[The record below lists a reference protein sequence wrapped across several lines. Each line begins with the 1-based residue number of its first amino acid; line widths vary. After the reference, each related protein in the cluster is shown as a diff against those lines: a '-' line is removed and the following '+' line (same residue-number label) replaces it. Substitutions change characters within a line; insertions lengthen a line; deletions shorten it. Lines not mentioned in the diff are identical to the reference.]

1 MGIHLSRPFRTA
13 LASALAV
20 IVVSC
25 GGPPDDGVRVF
36 RYRLGSDPPSLD
48 PIHCYD
54 TSSATIV
61 LKIFEGL
68 VDQEPATLEVVPALA
83 ESWEISGDGLTY
95 TFHLKKGVR
104 FHNGREVTSEDFRF
118 NFERCLLPENR
129 SERSWVLSPIKGAKE
144 MTAGKSRTLAGMETP
159 DDYTVVLHLEKPFAP
174 FLSYLAME
182 AARVAARE
190 GIDGDDFI
198 PIGTGPFKYISW
210 DHGIRVSLEA
220 NRGYHGGEVGLGR
233 VDFEVIPDV
242 GVAFQKFV
250 AGELDLVDEIPP
262 GQLTLIRERY
272 PDTVKTWPYL
282 RIEYIGFNHTRP
294 PFRNNVKL
302 RRALSYAVDR
312 KSIVE
317 SLYEGAARVPTGILP
332 PGIPG
337 RDESI
342 EGYRYD
348 PEKAKRLLAEAG
360 YPGGKGLP
368 ELTLWYNTNERH
380 EQVMQFIRSN
390 LEKIGLRVRLKSLDW
405 PAYLK
410 ACESFEP
417 DMYRLGWVADIPDAD
432 NFLYILLH
440 SSQIGPPGN
449 YSGYSNPEFDR
460 LVEQARLTAD
470 PVKRSELY
478 ARADRIAVEDA
489 CWILYAYPMQ
499 RILFNPEYEGLVFP
513 LQGEFRIPLE
523 RLHPKRGGNTE

>member
-68 VDQEPATLEVVPALA
+68 VDQDPATLEVVPALA

-198 PIGTGPFKYISW
+198 PNTFPGTT
-210 DHGIRVSLEA
+210 A
-220 NRGYHGGEVGLGR
+220 
-233 VDFEVIPDV
+233 
-242 GVAFQKFV
+242 
-250 AGELDLVDEIPP
+250 
-262 GQLTLIRERY
+262 
-272 PDTVKTWPYL
+272 
-282 RIEYIGFNHTRP
+282 
-294 PFRNNVKL
+294 
-302 RRALSYAVDR
+302 
-312 KSIVE
+312 
-317 SLYEGAARVPTGILP
+317 
-332 PGIPG
+332 
-337 RDESI
+337 
-342 EGYRYD
+342 
-348 PEKAKRLLAEAG
+348 
-360 YPGGKGLP
+360 
-368 ELTLWYNTNERH
+368 
-380 EQVMQFIRSN
+380 
-390 LEKIGLRVRLKSLDW
+390 
-405 PAYLK
+405 
-410 ACESFEP
+410 
-417 DMYRLGWVADIPDAD
+417 
-432 NFLYILLH
+432 
-440 SSQIGPPGN
+440 
-449 YSGYSNPEFDR
+449 SG
-460 LVEQARLTAD
+460 
-470 PVKRSELY
+470 
-478 ARADRIAVEDA
+478 
-489 CWILYAYPMQ
+489 
-499 RILFNPEYEGLVFP
+499 
-513 LQGEFRIPLE
+513 
-523 RLHPKRGGNTE
+523 